1 MEIKFN
7 IPEKY
12 KKEKLFL
19 CSIENPSPIFYC
31 NIYEEGDVW
40 IKIKGCEGCE
50 KHKKCCGNCPL
61 SVDSG
66 CVYHIGINKKGS
78 KKPFFCVYFPTPDKC
93 LSWCQLEFK
102 CIVGK
107 YKNKIRKIKNPGN
120 IFNNKEQE

>member
-1 MEIKFN
+1 MKFN

-19 CSIENPSPIFYC
+19 CSIENPSPILYC

-40 IKIKGCEGCE
+40 IKIKGCEECE
-50 KHKKCCGNCPL
+50 KHKLCCGNCTL

-102 CIVGK
+102 CVSGVK
-107 YKNKIRKIKNPGN
+107 KGKIRKIKKHGN
-120 IFNNKEQE
+120 IFNKEQK